1 MPYKCMH
8 TAQIRLVCLQLCP
21 KMDGHWSWR
30 CWLPLLTLWTAKTLV
45 CGLELWLP
53 RVVLQQLEESGEQF
67 DLWTRQL
74 SQHLSSEDQQRLA
87 WNVHFLDEPKST
99 LQLRQIQQQLSP
111 RENSISNPCKLWL
124 WISFYWQLRR
134 SHQLVDNENVL
145 LPQFA
150 LTLLQLQTD
159 QQWNL
164 DLQNMLQSLPS
175 HLVTIVKSRWLCLKH
190 PRDQLYL
197 LPGRAL
203 QLGANG
209 NCCLWQVKLLDKA
222 SHWLRLENACEQ
234 HAPWFVNLQ
243 QSHSSTYTLMSSPT
257 NDSSFLCLRNG
268 VGVLLKDNSSK
279 AENNCQW
286 QLNDCGHLRQDT

>member
-1 MPYKCMH
+1 
-8 TAQIRLVCLQLCP
+8 
-21 KMDGHWSWR
+21 MDGQWSWR

-45 CGLELWLP
+45 CGFELWLP
-53 RVVLQQLEESGEQF
+53 QVVLQQLEESSEQF

-111 RENSISNPCKLWL
+111 RENPISNPCKLWL

-134 SHQLVDNENVL
+134 SHQLDDNENSL

-159 QQWNL
+159 RQWNIY
-164 DLQNMLQSLPS
+164 LQNMLQSLPS
-175 HLVTIVKSRWLCLKH
+175 HLGTIVKSRWLCLKH
-190 PRDQLYL
+190 SRDQRYL
-197 LPGRAL
+197 LPGRAI

-209 NCCLWQVKLLDKA
+209 NCSLWRVRLMDNA
-222 SHWLRLENACEQ
+222 THWLRLENACDQ
-234 HAPWFVNLQ
+234 DALWFVNLQ
-243 QSHSSTYTLMSSPT
+243 QSRSSTYRLFSAPT
-257 NDSSFLCLRNG
+257 NNSTFFCLRNG
-268 VGVLLKDNSSK
+268 VGTHFKDNSRQNESI
-279 AENNCQW
+279 CQW
-286 QLNDCGHLRQDT
+286 QLNDCSYLRQLFKHT